1 MTERI
6 VVAEDEPEI
15 RNNLARLLRLEGF
28 EVFTAPNGR
37 EALELIR
44 WQIPDLV
51 LSDVMMPEMTGHEL
65 VQAIRGDARLAHLPT
80 VLLTARADRSDQR
93 EGMNLGA
100 DDYLTKP
107 FHREELL
114 ACVRSR
120 LEKSRTQQQAAQR
133 LAVQA
138 HRLTHF
144 DGVTDLPNR
153 SHFLLTLGDLL
164 QSQGTRAD
172 GPLLWAVALDNM
184 TELAQIYGAS
194 QLDAWLYR
202 MSLRLQ
208 TAAEQW
214 PQPQGGR
221 CSVARIGEDRF
232 AVLMPQQDGAINLEE
247 AAAEL
252 VQAMQQPL
260 LFEGSEQFPRVA
272 VGLYPAGNDQASAT
286 AMLSRLELALSLAR
300 GRQPQR
306 IAVYRPELAPEV
318 SAAYRLHN
326 DMHRAVERGELRAMF
341 QPQVDAKSGE
351 AVGFEALIRW
361 RHPELGLVPPLKFIP
376 LAEDNGQIV
385 GMGEWMLRKACR
397 EAMAWQAL
405 APTGATGL
413 RVAVNLSA
421 RQFSDPNLTRHI
433 EEALEQS
440 GLAAQYLEL
449 EITEGTAM
457 LDLQHTLDLLR
468 RFKAKGL
475 KLAIDDFGTGYSSLA
490 YLKRFPLDILK
501 IDQSFVRHLC
511 NDRDD
516 QAIARAVTTLAHSLG
531 LKVIAEGVE
540 TQEQQDLLVE
550 MGCDQ
555 IQGYLHGKPMAPTDA
570 LAWLQAR
577 QPGVQAG

>member
-1 MTERI
+1 VAERI
-6 VVAEDEPEI
+6 VVAEDESGI
-15 RNNLARLLRLEGF
+15 RNNLSRLLRLEGF
-28 EVFTAPNGR
+28 EVFDAPNGR
-37 EALELIR
+37 EALALIQR
-44 WQIPDLV
+44 HSPDLV

-65 VQAIRGDARLAHLPT
+65 VQAIRGDPRTAHLPT
-80 VLLTARADRSDQR
+80 VLLTARADRSDLR

-107 FHREELL
+107 FQRDELL

-120 LEKSRTQQQAAQR
+120 LEKSKAQQQAVQRMAAQT
-133 LAVQA
+133 
-138 HRLTHF
+138 HRLSHY

-153 SHFLLTLGDLL
+153 SHFLLTLNDLVEGRPA
-164 QSQGTRAD
+164 Q

-184 TELAQIYGAS
+184 PELAQIFGAS
-194 QLDAWLYR
+194 QLDTWLYL
-202 MSLRLQ
+202 MSQRLLE
-208 TAAEQW
+208 AASRWTQS
-214 PQPQGGR
+214 QDARNQ
-221 CSVARIGEDRF
+221 VARIGEDRF
-232 AVLMPQQDGAINLEE
+232 AVLVPHWDASRDLEA

-252 VQAMQQPL
+252 ADSMQQPL
-260 LFEGSEQFPRVA
+260 LVDGREQYPRVA
-272 VGLYPAGNDQASAT
+272 IGLYPAGAGQASAE

-300 GRQPQR
+300 ARQPR
-306 IAVYRPELAPEV
+306 RVAIYRPELAPEV

-341 QPQVDAKSGE
+341 QPQVDARSGLV
-351 AVGFEALIRW
+351 VGFEALMRW

-397 EAMAWQAL
+397 EATAWQAM
-405 APTGATGL
+405 APTGGAGI

-421 RQFSDPNLTRHI
+421 RQFSDRLLQSHI
-433 EEALEQS
+433 EQALEHS
-440 GLAAQYLEL
+440 GLGPEHLEL
-449 EITEGTAM
+449 EITESTAM
-457 LDLQHTLDLLR
+457 LDLQHTLELLR
-468 RFKAKGL
+468 RFKAMGL

-511 NDRDD
+511 SDRDD

-540 TQEQQDLLVE
+540 TKEQQDLLVQ
-550 MGCDQ
+550 MGCDLV
-555 IQGYLHGKPMAPTDA
+555 QGYLHGKPMAPPDA
-570 LAWLQAR
+570 LAWLRAR
-577 QPGVQAG
+577 